1 MPIHLVGDTIDKSR
15 SHYLADTG
23 RLVQLMRGIYADAAD
38 DIDATVQAHAMRIA
52 RYLYPK
58 AYVSAASAMLLGPT
72 PDGRLFRL
80 YAVSCG
86 TRQPHLTPAAAANG

>member
-38 DIDATVQAHAMRIA
+38 DIDATVQAHA
-52 RYLYPK
+52 
-58 AYVSAASAMLLGPT
+58 SASPGTSIPT
-72 PDGRLFRL
+72 PTCRPQAQCSWGRRPMVAF
-80 YAVSCG
+80 S
-86 TRQPHLTPAAAANG
+86 